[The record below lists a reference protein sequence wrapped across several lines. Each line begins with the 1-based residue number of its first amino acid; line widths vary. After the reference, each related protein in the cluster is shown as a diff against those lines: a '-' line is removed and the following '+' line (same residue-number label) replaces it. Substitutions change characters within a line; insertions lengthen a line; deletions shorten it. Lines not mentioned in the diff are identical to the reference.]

1 MKDLTAN
8 TNGPST
14 ARIGRPARMIAAP
27 PAQLRRGKAR
37 KTATGPIKRLIT
49 VAALATTVGGGALL
63 AQHDATRA
71 AQAADA
77 APTDLALIAEV
88 ATPTSM
94 LKATATP
101 PLLATATLTQVT
113 LTTAQTIATL
123 QPAPQTT
130 DAPATTVPATATPL
144 PATTVRATATVAKA
158 TAIPVGKAVA
168 RTKSSR

>member
-1 MKDLTAN
+1 
-8 TNGPST
+8 
-14 ARIGRPARMIAAP
+14 MIAAP

-77 APTDLALIAEV
+77 APTQIALIAEV
-88 ATPTSM
+88 ATPTPM
-94 LKATATP
+94 LEATATP
-101 PLLATATLTQVT
+101 PLPAVATATLTQVT

-123 QPAPQTT
+123 QPAPQAT

-144 PATTVRATATVAKA
+144 PATTVPATATVAKA